1 MRFLLHFSGHC
12 PYNEGVF
19 TTYQREYSR
28 QSMNKFHKQTRNV
41 TLLIALLTI
50 LLLVAQPTAAQ
61 VKEFRWE
68 SWDSDITL
76 LENGELQVEETHTLE
91 FSGEPFTFGFR
102 TIQTGSSGNNDG
114 IRDISVREGDTIYTQ
129 SSSRDPNTFTV
140 SDDGSEVTIRWYF
153 EPALG
158 PHTYTF
164 SYTVDGGV
172 IVDSGQEGMSD
183 EIFWTIIPDDH
194 PAMVVQSSAAIH
206 LPEGVQPQQYTG
218 TSDYIVAGYLNG
230 EQSGS
235 VSTAVSEDG
244 RTITYDLLQPL
255 LNGSSFEVRTQF
267 AHGLLDIPTSD
278 WQSRQQ
284 IGDTISLIV
293 FVLSLLLLVLG
304 PLAVLILWYVRGRD
318 PQLSI
323 VVPDY
328 ISEPPDDLPPA
339 VVGTLVD
346 EKADMQDIVSTLIDL
361 AQRGYLTMTEED
373 DDHLYKRT
381 EKRSKGL
388 RPFEKQFLKD
398 IFGKKEEKSLNS
410 LRYKFADNLP
420 GLRTMV
426 YQELVDEKLVPK
438 SPHTVRTAYGCF
450 GGALLVLAVISF
462 FGLVALLAET
472 VGTVA
477 CPAMALAVTA
487 IFMLVASRHMPKK
500 TAKGVEAAA
509 KWNAFKEYLKRID
522 EYTDLEQSGEIFADY
537 LGYAVAFGLERT
549 WIRKFSSVPATPIP
563 TWYFPYYGGLYGGF
577 GHSQAGSSGS
587 SGVPAPSLEGMS
599 GRMTGG
605 LAGMS
610 AGLTRML
617 NSTSTV
623 LKSTP
628 PSSSKGGSGGGF
640 SGGFGGGF
648 SAGGGGSAGFG

>member
-1 MRFLLHFSGHC
+1 
-12 PYNEGVF
+12 
-19 TTYQREYSR
+19 
-28 QSMNKFHKQTRNV
+28 MNKTQKQARSII
-41 TLLIALLTI
+41 LLAAVLISI
-50 LLLVAQPTAAQ
+50 LLLTQPGSAQ
-61 VKEFRWE
+61 VKEFQWD
-68 SWDSDITL
+68 SWDTNIIL

-114 IRDISVREGDTIYTQ
+114 IRDISVREGDAIYTQ
-129 SSSRDPNTFTV
+129 STSRDPYTYTV
-140 SDDGSEVTIRWYF
+140 SDDGDEVTIRWYF

-164 SYTVDGGV
+164 NYTVDGGV
-172 IVDSGQEGMSD
+172 IVDSGQEGVSD
-183 EIFWTIIPDDH
+183 EIFWTIIPNDH
-194 PAMVVQSSAAIH
+194 PATVMQSSATIH
-206 LPEGVQPQQYTG
+206 LPEGVQPQKYTG
-218 TSDYIVAGYLNG
+218 TNEYIAAGFLNG
-230 EQSGS
+230 QQSDA
-235 VSTAVSEDG
+235 VNTTVSEDG

-255 LNGSSFEVRTQF
+255 LNGTSFEARTQF
-267 AHGLLDIPTSD
+267 AHGLLDIPTSG
-278 WQSRQQ
+278 WQKQQQ

-293 FVLSLLLLVLG
+293 FIFSLLLLVLG
-304 PLAVLILWYVRGRD
+304 PLAVIVLWYVRGRD
-318 PQLSI
+318 PQLTV

-339 VVGTLVD
+339 IVGTLVD

-361 AQRGYLTMTEED
+361 AQRGYLTMEEED
-373 DDHLYKRT
+373 EDHLYKLNKKSQK
-381 EKRSKGL
+381 EL

-398 IFGKKEEKSLNS
+398 IFGKQKERSLSS

-420 GLRTMV
+420 RLRTLV
-426 YQELVDEKLVPK
+426 YQELVDENLVPK
-438 SPHTVRTAYGCF
+438 SPHSVRTSYGCLAVGVF
-450 GGALLVLAVISF
+450 ILAVISF
-462 FGLVALLAET
+462 FGLVSLFAET

-477 CPAMALAVTA
+477 CPAMALAATG
-487 IFMLVASRHMPKK
+487 ISLLIASRHMPRK

-509 KWNAFKEYLKRID
+509 KWNAFKQYLKNI
-522 EYTDLEQSGEIFADY
+522 EQYADLEQSGEIFADY

-563 TWYFPYYGGLYGGF
+563 RWYFPYYGGLYGGF
-577 GHSQAGSSGS
+577 GRSQAGSSGTGS
-587 SGVPAPSLEGMS
+587 SVPAPSLEGMS
-599 GRMTGG
+599 GGLTGG
-605 LAGMS
+605 LAGRS

-623 LKSTP
+623 LKSKP
-628 PSSSKGGSGGGF
+628 PSTSSGGSGGGF